1 MLNDT
6 ASVVATF
13 LEGRRNMELLLTYCE
28 PCDMYIYF
36 PRLYC
41 PNCFSDSLEWARASG
56 EGSVYSCTTIDHAG
70 SGDRVLAIVELAEG
84 PRMMSNIVGN
94 RAAASAI
101 GSSVYLEFV
110 DDDSGVP
117 LPVFRLKS

>member
-6 ASVVATF
+6 ASVIATF
-13 LEGRRNMELLLTYCE
+13 LDGRRNRELLLMYCE
-28 PCDMYIYF
+28 PCDQYVYF

-41 PNCFSDSLEWARASG
+41 PNCFSDNLEWARASG
-56 EGSVYSCTTIDHAG
+56 EGFVYSCTTIVHAG

-94 RAAASAI
+94 GAASSAI
-101 GSSVYLEFV
+101 GSSVHLEFV

-117 LPVFRLKS
+117 LPVFRLES